1 MPYRITNRSTGPILL
16 RLRSGRTVHL
26 RAGAETSDLEGSE
39 VNGSPRI
46 ASLVERRLIA
56 VQEVTP
62 AGTGRRPRTAA
73 KSAGPAGKSAAPIG
87 KSAAPAGKRAGS
99 SRTHATSAGAKDET
113 T

>member
-1 MPYRITNRSTGPILL
+1 MPYRITNRSTGPVLL

-39 VNGSPRI
+39 VNGNPRI

-56 VQEVTP
+56 VQEVIP
-62 AGTGRRPRTAA
+62 AGSGRRPRTAA
-73 KSAGPAGKSAAPIG
+73 KSAPAA
-87 KSAAPAGKRAGS
+87 KSAAPAAKRAGS
-99 SRTHATSAGAKDET
+99 SRTHAASAGAKDET